1 MKNKNVDYDLAQVLV
16 LTGNPAHRP
25 PLVDFANL
33 ITKKLSLLICGHVV
47 SEPGSLHLP
56 TLKESTQAW
65 LNDRKVKGFYTVTES
80 NNFEDGAK
88 SCLTLAGLGKLAPN
102 MLLMGFK
109 SDWFADI
116 GATKEYF
123 SVLQAGYDLSLSV
136 GILRVGK
143 GLDFSSHFKVEET
156 LATEYVEEERR
167 GSCVGMTPND
177 TVEDFKVSEAPI
189 MEDEEGKKD
198 TTAPQEENIAA
209 PVVKFR
215 GLTRQRTRTRT
226 ISTSGYHD
234 EEGNPLSKELVSDIT
249 QFQHHNKR
257 TGNIDVWWLYDD
269 GGLTLL
275 IPYILTTRQQF
286 QDCKLRVFTL
296 ANKKDELDRETR
308 NMAALLAKFRI
319 DFSSV
324 LVIPD
329 VTKRASDSSRQR
341 LNEKLDILPEGTIS
355 EEEMATNKEKTN
367 RHLRL
372 SELLQEHSKESEIV
386 VMTLPMPRKGHVSA
400 PLYLAWLDVMTEN
413 LPPTLLVRGNQSS
426 VLTFYS

>member
-1 MKNKNVDYDLAQVLV
+1 
-16 LTGNPAHRP
+16 
-25 PLVDFANL
+25 
-33 ITKKLSLLICGHVV
+33 
-47 SEPGSLHLP
+47 
-56 TLKESTQAW
+56 
-65 LNDRKVKGFYTVTES
+65 
-80 NNFEDGAK
+80 
-88 SCLTLAGLGKLAPN
+88 
-102 MLLMGFK
+102 MG
-109 SDWFADI
+109 
-116 GATKEYF
+116 
-123 SVLQAGYDLSLSV
+123 
-136 GILRVGK
+136 
-143 GLDFSSHFKVEET
+143 
-156 LATEYVEEERR
+156 
-167 GSCVGMTPND
+167 
-177 TVEDFKVSEAPI
+177 EDFKVSEAPI

-198 TTAPQEENIAA
+198 ATATQEENIAA

-249 QFQHHNKR
+249 QFQHHDKR

-341 LNEKLDILPEGTIS
+341 LNEKLDSLPEGTIS